1 MVYNIGEEE
10 KQMEE
15 VKGVVEE
22 MEMLSDMD
30 FEWSEILWGMEFDT
44 EEEKRE
50 YMDCYREGVE
60 EIKRDEEWTDK
71 WK

>member
-1 MVYNIGEEE
+1 MVYNISEEE

-15 VKGVVEE
+15 VKRVVEE
-22 MEMLSDMD
+22 MEMMSDMD

-44 EEEKRE
+44 EEEKKE

-60 EIKRDEEWTDK
+60 EIKRDEEWVNK
-71 WK
+71 WR